1 MALPTFL
8 SLVNDVLV
16 RLREPTVST
25 VAENTLSTL
34 VGKFVN
40 DAKRECSDAYD
51 WDAFN
56 TAITITTTASQ
67 YTGYSLTGAG
77 TRFRV
82 INVLDITD
90 YGSLLPS
97 TVNEIE
103 RRVFST
109 ASPQNADPSEYA
121 FKGVDS
127 NGDSQV
133 MLWPIPVKTS
143 SIRFSLVVPETDM
156 TADADTTKLAKEPIV
171 LGALARALVERGEDG
186 GLSSSECYALAK
198 KALADVIAIELAR
211 SPENDAWI
219 PA

>member
-51 WDAFN
+51 WDAF
-56 TAITITTTASQ
+56 TTSVTITTTASQ

-103 RRVFST
+103 KRVFSS

-143 SIRFSLVVPETDM
+143 SLRFSLVVPETDM
-156 TADADTTKLAKEPIV
+156 SADADTTKLAKEPIV
-171 LGALARALVERGEDG
+171 LGALARALVERGEDS

>member
-90 YGSLLPS
+90 YGTLLPT

-103 RRVFST
+103 KRVFST

-143 SIRFSLVVPETDM
+143 SLRFSLVVPETDM
-156 TADADTTKLAKEPIV
+156 AADSDTTKLAKEPII

>member
-1 MALPTFL
+1 
-8 SLVNDVLV
+8 
-16 RLREPTVST
+16 
-25 VAENTLSTL
+25 

-40 DAKRECSDAYD
+40 DAKRECADAYD
-51 WDAFN
+51 WDAF
-56 TAITITTTASQ
+56 TTSVTITTTASQ

-103 RRVFST
+103 KRVFSS

-143 SIRFSLVVPETDM
+143 SLRFSLVVPETDM
-156 TADADTTKLAKEPIV
+156 SADSDTTKLAKEPIV
-171 LGALARALVERGEDG
+171 LGALARALVERGEDS
-186 GLSSSECYALAK
+186 GLSSSECFALAK
-198 KALADVIAIELAR
+198 KSLADVIAIELAR

>member
-40 DAKRECSDAYD
+40 DSKREVADAYD

-56 TAITITTTASQ
+56 TSVTVTTAASQ
-67 YTGYSLTGAG
+67 YTGYTLTGAG

-82 INVLDITD
+82 TNVLDITD
-90 YGSLLPS
+90 YGVLLPT
-97 TVNEIE
+97 TVDKIE
-103 RRVFST
+103 RRVYST

-121 FKGVDS
+121 FNGVDS

-133 MLWPIPVKTS
+133 MLWPIPVGVN
-143 SIRFSLVVPETDM
+143 SIRFSLVVPESDM
-156 TADADTTKLAKEPIV
+156 SADADTTKLPKEPIV
-171 LGALARALVERGEDG
+171 LAALARAFVERGEDG

-211 SPENDAWI
+211 SPENDAWV